1 MNRTLKY
8 LLILSGGMLTL
19 ASPTC
24 EDEVSSDKEMQL
36 KREALQAVAEDFR
49 TESLRTRNLE
59 AFESRAKKKL
69 MEYADYLN
77 IVYDQDLESVF
88 RDQAGDNVKDLF
100 TGRNAP
106 SSPLPA
112 GFDPGSFS
120 IIKFRI
126 DSIEVISPL
135 KKQPT
140 ETYEG
145 SLQYSLNIYGI
156 REQDTINLE
165 SSLCR
170 MGIRLQMNLKD
181 FGVDSLLV
189 WEVLLCSDL

>member
-8 LLILSGGMLTL
+8 LVILSGGMLTL

-49 TESLRTRNLE
+49 TESLTSKNLE
-59 AFESRAKKKL
+59 AFESRAKEEL
-69 MEYADYLN
+69 MDYADYLN
-77 IVYDQDLESVF
+77 IVYDQNLDSVF
-88 RDQAGDNVKDLF
+88 RDRAGENIKDLF
-100 TGRNAP
+100 TGRSVP
-106 SSPLPA
+106 PCPLPA
-112 GFDPGSFS
+112 GVYPGSFS
-120 IIKFRI
+120 TIHFKV

-145 SLQYSLNIYGI
+145 GLQYSLNIYGI

-170 MGIRLQMNLKD
+170 MEIRLQMNLKD
-181 FGVDSLLV
+181 FGGDSLLI